1 MCQRQRS
8 LLSVTLLIDMDDRSA
23 VQKNPQ
29 MMRNFAHYVNTV
41 SLTDFIFPMNDMFD
55 LGNEPYNERESEN
68 LL

>member
-1 MCQRQRS
+1 
-8 LLSVTLLIDMDDRSA
+8 MDDRSA